1 MANTIDTT
9 LFIDPACPWAY
20 SASPALQVLRWRYGA
35 QLDWRLVLIG
45 LSESAE
51 RNIERGFTPLRVA
64 RLTAELFRP
73 YGMPFAH
80 EPKRRPS
87 ASARACRAVIAARR
101 AAPGSEWMALRALQ
115 LGQFSTP
122 LILEDDAHIG
132 AVVSAA
138 TDIPAATILGLLD
151 SREVTAAYERDR
163 AEARTA
169 AGTPAEKQG
178 TTAVTDEG
186 DVRYTAPS
194 VIFEHEGQRLVAG
207 GFQPVQTYDVLIAN
221 LVPSVERRSAART
234 PAEALAA
241 FPEGLTTQEV
251 AAIMAAGTNLVDKQA
266 AELALLELVADG
278 SVVRIALG
286 DDAVWVDAAQ
296 AERMRSVIET
306 ARTAEPQLLAVGF

>member
-1 MANTIDTT
+1 MATEISTT
-9 LFIDPACPWAY
+9 LYIDPACPWGY
-20 SASPALQVLRWRYGA
+20 SASPALGVLRWRYGS

-51 RNIERGFTPLRVA
+51 RNIERGFTPLRIA

-87 ASARACRAVIAARR
+87 ASARACRAVIAAGL
-101 AAPGSEWMALRALQ
+101 AAPGADWMALRALQ

-122 LILEDDAHIG
+122 LILEDDSHIS
-132 AVVSAA
+132 AVVAAA
-138 TDIPAATILGLLD
+138 TDISASTIQGLLD
-151 SREVTAAYERDR
+151 SPEVGEAYARDR

-169 AGTPAEKQG
+169 AGTAAEKQG

-186 DVRYTAPS
+186 VVRYTAPS
-194 VIFEHEGQRLVAG
+194 VIFEHEGRRLIAG

-221 LVPSVERRSAART
+221 LAPEIERRAAART

-251 AAIMAAGTNLVDKQA
+251 AAIMASGTNLVDKRA
-266 AELALLELVADG
+266 AELALLDLVADG
-278 SVVRIALG
+278 SIVRIALG
-286 DDAVWVDAAQ
+286 DDAIWVDPAQ
-296 AERMRSVIET
+296 AERMRSVIES
-306 ARTAEPQLLAVGF
+306 ARSAEPELQAVGF